1 MEAEVVAEGGGTTP
15 EERAHCDKSSHKDD
29 GRSVQRFGRNPKCA
43 VVFDALF
50 LRCLRMI
57 GPPSMCDAGVRK
69 SRAEGVRASPVEL
82 RITRSMLME
91 CPAFI
96 VPVEKWKPHEADDPD
111 DHARPGGCVLRQPQ
125 GTHPRR
131 TDCVEARRGAR
142 SKTGVRGIGL

>member
-1 MEAEVVAEGGGTTP
+1 MMASP
-15 EERAHCDKSSHKDD
+15 
-29 GRSVQRFGRNPKCA
+29 VQRFGRNQTCA

-69 SRAEGVRASPVEL
+69 SRAEGVRASSAEL